1 MRSSLR
7 KVVLMACTG
16 LAAGMACAAPETYV
30 FDTQHTYPNF
40 EVGHMGYSV
49 RRGWFEKTEGSVTLD
64 RAAGTGQMAVEIDAS
79 SINTGLEIRDKI
91 VRSDKF
97 GMLDVAQHPKI
108 TFRSTRFVFE
118 GQDLK
123 KVEGDLTIKG
133 NTKPVVLEMVALRCG
148 DHPMKKVPMCGGEAR
163 TVIQKK
169 DFGEFGGGLLSEDI
183 RLALEFEA
191 YRQ

>member
-1 MRSSLR
+1 
-7 KVVLMACTG
+7 
-16 LAAGMACAAPETYV
+16 
-30 FDTQHTYPNF
+30 
-40 EVGHMGYSV
+40 MGFSV